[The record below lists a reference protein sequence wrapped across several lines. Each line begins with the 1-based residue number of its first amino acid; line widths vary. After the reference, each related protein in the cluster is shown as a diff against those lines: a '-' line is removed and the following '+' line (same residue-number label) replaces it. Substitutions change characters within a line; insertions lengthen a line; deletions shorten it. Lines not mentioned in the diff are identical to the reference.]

1 MKLYVKKKYG
11 VVPNELLNNPAISLR
26 AKGLFAYLQSKPSE
40 WRFSIKRISQ
50 QTREGKD
57 AIRNALKELEKSGYL
72 QRIPARNERGKWS
85 GYDYVLAEKPLAENP
100 TTEKPSTENPDT
112 LSKKDSSKKEVVKKI
127 ENINRR
133 SQKPKTKNLKEKIRY
148 NEKEGG
154 YLLKSRKVST
164 QNEKGYL
171 LKSRNIY
178 SSTND
183 SSISIK
189 EDISDFEKQILEKL
203 QRIKIYPY
211 QQEKDLQLIREIW
224 ERRQVSEAEML
235 DTVDNF
241 AIYCEGPYKK
251 KKNKNPRLT
260 LKNFF
265 RDFPFRKEKKKGGFY
280 DVTGKPIQF

>member
-1 MKLYVKKKYG
+1 MKFTVMGFSQAKLI
-11 VVPNELLNNPAISLR
+11 ELGLDTIDVTILR
-26 AKGLFAYLQSKPSE
+26 WIIDFYH
-40 WRFSIKRISQ
+40 
-50 QTREGKD
+50 TD
-57 AIRNALKELEKSGYL
+57 AM
-72 QRIPARNERGKWS
+72 
-85 GYDYVLAEKPLAENP
+85 
-100 TTEKPSTENPDT
+100 
-112 LSKKDSSKKEVVKKI
+112 KKI
-127 ENINRR
+127 EVKGKHYFWIHYQTVLDELPILKIKNKNTLARR
-133 SQKPKTKNLKEKIRY
+133 LEKLVKAGILEKYIDKEAGNYTYFRIIEEGYKALITST
-148 NEKEGG
+148 KEGG

-203 QRIKIYPY
+203 QRIEIYPY

-224 ERRQVSEAEML
+224 ERRQISEAEML

-241 AIYCEGPYKK
+241 AIYCEGPYRK